1 MKNLLVAQSGGPTAA
16 INSTLIG
23 IYNAAKSKVDNVYG
37 ARYGIKGVFNKDI
50 HNLSKLLNESDL
62 PILAQTPACA
72 LGSCRQKLK
81 DPQNYPEQYESLI
94 KIFREYSINYFV
106 YIGGNDSMDTVNKIS
121 TYLKQN
127 NINDIIVVG
136 APKTIDNDLVET
148 DHCPGF
154 GSAAK
159 YIATTIAELER
170 DCSVYSVPAVTLV
183 EIMGRDAGWLTA
195 ASALSRLN
203 GSKGPSLIY
212 CCEKAFDT
220 HLFLSDIKKLF
231 EKKDNSILVAL
242 SEGIHDNNGRYISE
256 TAGQTYLDEF
266 GHKQNAG
273 AAKVLEQIVKK
284 EFGCKTRSIEINLMQ
299 RAAAH
304 ISSLTDINESI
315 KLGEQAAKCALNEM
329 NGKMSIILRKN
340 NNPYEVEYSSI
351 NTSIVANKVKHL
363 PNDMISSSGND
374 VTNKAIEYLKPLIQ
388 GELTVK
394 YKNGIPLHLNLF
406 QE

>member
-16 INSTLIG
+16 INATLIG
-23 IYNAAKSKVDNVYG
+23 IYNAAKNKVDNVYG
-37 ARYGIKGVFNKDI
+37 ARYGIKGLLNKDI
-50 HNLSKLLNESDL
+50 HNLSKLLNENNL

-72 LGSCRQKLK
+72 LGSCRYKLK
-81 DPQNYPEQYESLI
+81 DPQNHPEQYESLI
-94 KIFREYSINYFV
+94 KVLREYSINYFV
-106 YIGGNDSMDTVNKIS
+106 YIGGNDSMDTVNKIA

-127 NINDIIVVG
+127 NISDIIVVG

-170 DCSVYSVPAVTLV
+170 DCAVYSVPAVTLV

-195 ASALSRLN
+195 AAALSRLN

-212 CCEKAFDT
+212 CCEKAFNT
-220 HLFLSDIKKLF
+220 QLFLSDV
-231 EKKDNSILVAL
+231 EKIFQEKNNSILVAL

-256 TAGQTYLDEF
+256 TTDQTYLDEF

-273 AAKVLEQIVKK
+273 AAQILEQIVKK

-304 ISSLTDINESI
+304 ISSSTDINESI
-315 KLGEQAAKCALNEM
+315 KLGEQAVKCALNEM
-329 NGKMSIILRKN
+329 NGEMSIILRKN
-340 NNPYEVEYSSI
+340 NDPYEVEYSSI
-351 NTSIVANKVKHL
+351 NTSFVANKVKHL
-363 PNDMISSSGND
+363 PNNMISSNGND
-374 VTNKAIEYLKPLIQ
+374 VTNTAIEYLKPLIQ
-388 GELTVK
+388 GEPNIK
-394 YKNGIPLHLNLF
+394 YKNGMPLHLNLF
-406 QE
+406 K

>member
-1 MKNLLVAQSGGPTAA
+1 MKNLLVAQSGGPTVA

-23 IYNAAKSKVDNVYG
+23 IYNAAKNKVDNIYG
-37 ARYGIKGVFNKDI
+37 ARYGIKGVLNKDI
-50 HNLSKLLNESDL
+50 HDLSKLLNEQNL

-81 DPQNYPEQYESLI
+81 NPDECPEQYESLI

-106 YIGGNDSMDTVNKIS
+106 CIGGNDSMDTVNKIA
-121 TYLKQN
+121 TYLKN
-127 NINDIIVVG
+127 KNINDIIIVG
-136 APKTIDNDLVET
+136 APKTIDNDLVQT

-159 YIATTIAELER
+159 YIATTISELER

-203 GSKGPSLIY
+203 GAKGPSLIY
-212 CCEKAFDT
+212 CCEQTFDT
-220 HLFLSDIKKLF
+220 QLFLSAI
-231 EKKDNSILVAL
+231 EKTFQNQNNSILVAL

-256 TAGQTYLDEF
+256 TANQICIDEF

-273 AAKVLEQIVKK
+273 AAKVLEQVVKK
-284 EFGCKTRSIEINLMQ
+284 EFSCKTRSIEINLMQ

-304 ISSLTDINESI
+304 TSSLTDIKESI
-315 KLGEQAAKCALNEM
+315 KLGEQATKCALNEM
-329 NGKMSIILRKN
+329 QGEMSIILRKS

-351 NTSIVANKVKHL
+351 HTSIVANKVKHL
-363 PNDMISSSGND
+363 PYDMISSSGND
-374 VTNKAIEYLKPLIQ
+374 ITNKAIEYLKPLIQ
-388 GELTVK
+388 GELSIK

-406 QE
+406 KA

>member
-1 MKNLLVAQSGGPTAA
+1 MKNLLVAQSGGPTVA

-23 IYNAAKSKVDNVYG
+23 VYNAAKNKVDNVYG
-37 ARYGIKGVFNKDI
+37 ARYGIKGVLNKDI
-50 HNLSKLLNESDL
+50 HDLSQLLTKENL

-81 DPQNYPEQYESLI
+81 DPDECPEQYEALI

-121 TYLKQN
+121 TYLKNN
-127 NINDIIVVG
+127 NISDIVVVG

-203 GSKGPSLIY
+203 DSQGPSLIY
-212 CCEKAFDT
+212 CCEKTFNT
-220 HLFLSDIKKLF
+220 QLFLSDI
-231 EKKDNSILVAL
+231 EKTFQNKNNSILVAL
-242 SEGIHDNNGRYISE
+242 SEGIHDKNGKYISE
-256 TAGQTYLDEF
+256 STNQICIDEF

-304 ISSLTDINESI
+304 IASLTDIKESM
-315 KLGEQAAKCALNEM
+315 KLGEQATKCTLNGL
-329 NGKMSIILRKN
+329 NGEMSIILRQN
-340 NNPYEVEYSSI
+340 NNPYEVKYSSI
-351 NTSIVANKVKHL
+351 HTSIVANKVKYL
-363 PNDMISSSGND
+363 PDNMISSTGND
-374 VTNKAIEYLKPLIQ
+374 VTNKAIEYLKPLIH
-388 GELTVK
+388 GEPSIK

-406 QE
+406 KS